1 MAIDA
6 EQYLTTTDT
15 GTYRAGSD
23 IEEYHALALTGERT
37 VEPITDGT
45 SAEFTG
51 MAVTSADSGEEVGSK
66 SSNQSP
72 VQVTNPDGG
81 TVAAGAHLVPSGTA
95 GVLRPLN
102 TGGATG
108 ESAEDADVMAITD
121 EDADGLVTALH
132 K

>member
-1 MAIDA
+1 MAINA
-6 EQYLTTTDT
+6 EQYATTTDT
-15 GTYRAGSD
+15 GTYRAGAA
-23 IEEYHALALTGERT
+23 IEQYHALALTGERT

-66 SSNQSP
+66 SFNQVP
-72 VQVTNPDGG
+72 VQVTDPDGG

-102 TGGATG
+102 TGGASG
-108 ESAEDADVMAITD
+108 ESAEDAAVMAITD
-121 EDADGLVTALH
+121 EDANGHVTALH